1 MVDILRDVEVIEN
14 AVIAFEEGASDERR
28 AAIFLL
34 QKLLQEKRK
43 ILDDFEQ
50 FCDKY

>member
-1 MVDILRDVEVIEN
+1 MIDVLRDIDVIEN
-14 AVIAFEEGASDERR
+14 AIIAFEEGASDERR
-28 AAIFLL
+28 AAMLSL
-34 QKLLQEKRK
+34 QNLLQEKCK